1 MGRSALAA
9 HQRKTALERLGWR
22 GSKRGG
28 NTSLPPEEEHGHSS
42 HERKDDPDDGKDP
55 NPMVRRLSVDLRA
68 LYHMRGRPPLPRRR
82 PIAVSRPETLASSAA
97 KSSSSSSSS
106 KKKKKRGSLRVAS
119 GIVPLPRWPA
129 TFPTAF
135 PMLRSRINKAG
146 PRATAAKSPGGA
158 LPKSSR
164 GSTNK
169 KRKLVRPATKESTLG
184 IILLHLIAWLL
195 KLAAPIISAALL
207 GETLAVAHLNPLSPI
222 LRMAPYLN
230 QLVLIMTTLAIVCC
244 AATFGVSA
252 RRYGPRGQA
261 SHVIAA
267 ILGVGTHVGMAAWFG
282 GLECSNEDWQ
292 RESTANTTFGM
303 ACSATHWWLV
313 GVGGLVGGL
322 VFGIVLMNGLKNLNQ
337 LKTTQ
342 LALTL
347 LNKFVPGPPGQMTI
361 AIAAFLKAFWF
372 LFMFLVLV
380 GLLRAGQTSVVIVN
394 LIVAAVAAPIVK
406 VLVRR
411 AAAKASFNAWAD
423 GDMYKAGLAL
433 YVIPLSSTC
442 TEVVTEITCKF
453 LLLRT
458 CAPNPPLAV
467 DAAGSSLVSSVG
479 DVIHTIRT
487 DFDSDLLNGTARTA
501 AREIHG
507 WIDLVNS
514 NQTNPSLVG
523 TIPSLT
529 LFGTPQSVKSPV
541 ARSWDSRNARPPGTT
556 GGETSWFAIVL
567 LAQLAFDY
575 GTRALYPLVMHWGKR
590 VRVAKRFAEPIIVEW
605 QIYRKQPPKPGED
618 YDSDEEANKKPVKLG
633 ERLTKEQKKE
643 KVEDDFATSY
653 RNPNVLIEDP
663 GAVNNQLALEMCTAA
678 FNKHD
683 PRPLP
688 PDVTFPTS
696 DGEEVEAKDS
706 AKTRTGS
713 ETSSAGS
720 REEGAKKNDEEDH
733 LGEVQVSVIVA
744 EKGKE
749 SEEEDENEGEEDE
762 EEDDN
767 RGASSSQVKARA
779 ANGDVCDEEDC
790 QDTNASTI
798 DDPQET
804 DVTAVCEQKAD
815 GEAIPDDK
823 EMPAPW
829 NPNTLYKVD
838 EVVTFQ
844 DMVYRSKATTLR
856 STVYGQSGQMN
867 RGMKPFAASK
877 WWDPVV
883 EEASSTG
890 TGSRRSTSS
899 SRRREEGS
907 RWSFSRRRGSR
918 SSSHSSS
925 SSRRS
930 STVYAGGLT
939 IFDVGDQGAAH
950 HPGSAANKAPP
961 RRRRLQPPL
970 GAPGRQDH
978 RRRNSLQPAPALS
991 ADTTDASA
999 GQHGGRGSQP
1009 HAAVKSYWGRKR
1021 DRLWELFGKFS
1032 FFRYVDV
1039 SHHAYDPLAVLR
1051 NLESFD
1057 KYDNSIHSR
1066 DLFLHALQAEAFEYQ
1081 TGNEF
1086 CASLFGALVAGY
1098 FTVVL
1103 RSPFTRH
1110 HALLSLGGLWDDP
1123 AIVHAIAAGGAN
1135 FLAQLLCTAALRPRG
1150 IDPWAF
1156 ARLVGP
1162 VRNWARLIAAAVI
1175 AFQLLMLSQL
1185 LPF

>member
-1 MGRSALAA
+1 
-9 HQRKTALERLGWR
+9 
-22 GSKRGG
+22 
-28 NTSLPPEEEHGHSS
+28 
-42 HERKDDPDDGKDP
+42 
-55 NPMVRRLSVDLRA
+55 
-68 LYHMRGRPPLPRRR
+68 
-82 PIAVSRPETLASSAA
+82 
-97 KSSSSSSSS
+97 
-106 KKKKKRGSLRVAS
+106 
-119 GIVPLPRWPA
+119 
-129 TFPTAF
+129 
-135 PMLRSRINKAG
+135 
-146 PRATAAKSPGGA
+146 
-158 LPKSSR
+158 
-164 GSTNK
+164 
-169 KRKLVRPATKESTLG
+169 
-184 IILLHLIAWLL
+184 
-195 KLAAPIISAALL
+195 
-207 GETLAVAHLNPLSPI
+207 
-222 LRMAPYLN
+222 
-230 QLVLIMTTLAIVCC
+230 MTTLAIVCC

-347 LNKFVPGPPGQMTI
+347 LNTFVPGPPGQMTI

-406 VLVRR
+406 VLARR
-411 AAAKASFNAWAD
+411 AAAKASFNTWAD

-467 DAAGSSLVSSVG
+467 DAAGSSLVSSFG
-479 DVIHTIRT
+479 DVVNTIRT

-514 NQTNPSLVG
+514 NQTNASLVN

-605 QIYRKQPPKPGED
+605 QIYRKQPPKPGEG

-633 ERLTKEQKKE
+633 VRLTKEQKKD

-688 PDVTFPTS
+688 PDVIFPTS

-706 AKTRTGS
+706 ARKRTGS
-713 ETSSAGS
+713 ESSSAGS
-720 REEGAKKNDEEDH
+720 RDEGAKKDDEEDH

-749 SEEEDENEGEEDE
+749 SEEEDETEGEEDD

-767 RGASSSQVKARA
+767 GDASSSQIKARA
-779 ANGDVCDEEDC
+779 ANGDVCDEEDR

-804 DVTAVCEQKAD
+804 DVTAVRERKAD
-815 GEAIPDDK
+815 GEAIADDK
-823 EMPAPW
+823 DMPAPW

-838 EVVTFQ
+838 EVATFQ

-867 RGMKPFAASK
+867 
-877 WWDPVV
+877 
-883 EEASSTG
+883 
-890 TGSRRSTSS
+890 
-899 SRRREEGS
+899 
-907 RWSFSRRRGSR
+907 
-918 SSSHSSS
+918 
-925 SSRRS
+925 
-930 STVYAGGLT
+930 
-939 IFDVGDQGAAH
+939 
-950 HPGSAANKAPP
+950 
-961 RRRRLQPPL
+961 
-970 GAPGRQDH
+970 
-978 RRRNSLQPAPALS
+978 
-991 ADTTDASA
+991 
-999 GQHGGRGSQP
+999 
-1009 HAAVKSYWGRKR
+1009 R

-1123 AIVHAIAAGGAN
+1123 AIVHAIAACGAS

-1162 VRNWARLIAAAVI
+1162 IEDFVSPTKHLRDHKLCSGTV
-1175 AFQLLMLSQL
+1175 MLRDRASKKKSFGKKTWHSRFYCFTGNSL
-1185 LPF
+1185 V